1 MDCEI
6 AQRQLGLY
14 MDKAMTAGERAALE
28 AHLADCQRCAQELA
42 EMTETV
48 SALVPQAVVPVP
60 EQLWSSIEARLD
72 QADRHRSHRL
82 LGRIFR
88 RPPAMAASILF
99 VIGAG
104 ILATSWVGGGSVA
117 SAAPVDFSVLLD
129 ALPLDAD
136 RAFQKFLTRYGA
148 RQVSV
153 MQAKK
158 RGAGLS
164 FDLPET
170 LPGGFDLKQ
179 VYVLRFGAH
188 PGVAARYSRDGE
200 LLAAIFHTPVEREH
214 FGTHKD
220 YACVI
225 GQHRGHAVAVGDWK
239 LVHLTDPTTCHCVL
253 SRLDDA
259 TELPAVMQQLAPR
272 SFSGDGEHSDTNH
285 DHHDAHGG

>member
-1 MDCEI
+1 MDCKT
-6 AQRQLGLY
+6 AQPQLGLY
-14 MDKAMTAGERAALE
+14 LDKAMAPGERAAIE
-28 AHLADCQRCAQELA
+28 AHLAKCRRCAEELA
-42 EMTETV
+42 DMTETV
-48 SALVPQAVVPVP
+48 SALVPQADVPVP

-72 QADRHRSHRL
+72 QADRHRLRRL
-82 LGRIFR
+82 PWRIFQ

-104 ILATSWVGGGSVA
+104 LFAASWFGGGSVA

-179 VYVLRFGAH
+179 VFVLRFGAH

-200 LLAAIFHTPVEREH
+200 LLAAIFHPPVEREH

-225 GQHRGHAVAVGDWK
+225 GQHRGHAVAVGEWK
-239 LVHLTDPTTCHCVL
+239 LVHLTDATTCHCVL

-259 TELPAVMQQLAPR
+259 TELPAVMQKLAPR
-272 SFSGDGEHSDTNH
+272 SFSGDGEQPATSH
-285 DHHDAHGG
+285 DHAHGG

>member
-1 MDCEI
+1 MDCKT
-6 AQRQLGLY
+6 AQPQLGLY
-14 MDKAMTAGERAALE
+14 LDKTMAPGERAALE
-28 AHLADCQRCAQELA
+28 AHLASCRRCAEQLA
-42 EMTETV
+42 QMTETV
-48 SALVPQAVVPVP
+48 SALVPQSDVPVP

-72 QADRHRSHRL
+72 QADRHRLRL
-82 LGRIFR
+82 LPWRILR
-88 RPPAMAASILF
+88 QPPAMAASILF

-104 ILATSWVGGGSVA
+104 ILAASWFGGSSVA
-117 SAAPVDFSVLLD
+117 SAAPVDFSILLD

-164 FDLPET
+164 FDLPEM
-170 LPGGFDLKQ
+170 LPGGFNLEQ
-179 VYVLRFGAH
+179 VFVLRFGAH
-188 PGVAARYSRDGE
+188 PGVAARYSREGE
-200 LLAAIFHTPVEREH
+200 LLGVIFHPPVEREH

-225 GQHRGHAVAVGDWK
+225 GQHRGHQVAVGDWK

-253 SRLDDA
+253 SRLDEA
-259 TELPAVMQQLAPR
+259 TELPAVMQQLAPQ
-272 SFSGDGEHSDTNH
+272 SFGTAGEHPAENH
-285 DHHDAHGG
+285 DHHHAHGG

>member
-1 MDCEI
+1 MDCKT
-6 AQRQLGLY
+6 AQPQLGLY
-14 MDKAMTAGERAALE
+14 LDKTMAPGERAVIE
-28 AHLADCQRCAQELA
+28 AHLARCRRCAEELA
-42 EMTETV
+42 QMTETV
-48 SALVPQAVVPVP
+48 SALVPQSDVPVP

-72 QADRHRSHRL
+72 QADRHRLRRL
-82 LGRIFR
+82 PWRIFQ

-104 ILATSWVGGGSVA
+104 ILAASWVGGSSVA
-117 SAAPVDFSVLLD
+117 SAAPVDFSILLD

-153 MQAKK
+153 IQARKQ
-158 RGAGLS
+158 GAGLS

-170 LPGGFDLKQ
+170 LPGGFNLKQ
-179 VYVLRFGAH
+179 VFVLRFGAH
-188 PGVAARYSRDGE
+188 PGVAARYSRNGE
-200 LLAAIFHTPVEREH
+200 LLAAIFHPPVEREH

-225 GQHRGHAVAVGDWK
+225 GQHRGHEVAVGDWK
-239 LVHLTDPTTCHCVL
+239 LVHLTGPTTCHCVL

-259 TELPAVMQQLAPR
+259 TELPAVMQQLAPQ
-272 SFSGDGEHSDTNH
+272 SFGADGRDSDANH
-285 DHHDAHGG
+285 DRHHAHGG

>member
-1 MDCEI
+1 MDCET
-6 AQRQLGLY
+6 AQPQLGLY
-14 MDKAMTAGERAALE
+14 LDKTMAPDERALIE
-28 AHLADCQRCAQELA
+28 AHLAECRRCAEQLA
-42 EMTETV
+42 ELTETV
-48 SALVPQAVVPVP
+48 SALVPQADVPVP
-60 EQLWSSIEARLD
+60 EHLWSSIETRLE
-72 QADRHRSHRL
+72 QADQHRL
-82 LGRIFR
+82 RRLPWRIFQ

-104 ILATSWVGGGSVA
+104 ILAASWVGGGSEA

-153 MQAKK
+153 MQARK

-179 VYVLRFGAH
+179 VFVLRFGAH

-200 LLAAIFHTPVEREH
+200 LLAAIFHPPVEREQ

-253 SRLDDA
+253 SRLDDV
-259 TELPAVMQQLAPR
+259 TELPAVMQKLAPQY
-272 SFSGDGEHSDTNH
+272 FSGDGEQPATSHGH
-285 DHHDAHGG
+285 DHGG

>member
-1 MDCEI
+1 MDCET
-6 AQRQLGLY
+6 AQPQLGLY
-14 MDKAMTAGERAALE
+14 LDKAMAPSERASIE
-28 AHLADCQRCAQELA
+28 AHLADCRRCADELA
-42 EMTETV
+42 QMTETV
-48 SALVPQAVVPVP
+48 SALVPQADVPVP
-60 EQLWSSIEARLD
+60 GQLWSSIEARLD
-72 QADRHRSHRL
+72 QADRHRLRRL
-82 LGRIFR
+82 PWRLFQ

-104 ILATSWVGGGSVA
+104 IFAGSWVGGGAEA

-158 RGAGLS
+158 LGAGLS

-170 LPGGFDLKQ
+170 LPGGFDLEQ
-179 VYVLRFGAH
+179 VFVLRFGAH
-188 PGVAARYSRDGE
+188 LGVAARYSRDGE
-200 LLAAIFHTPVEREH
+200 LLAAIFHPPVEREH

-225 GQHRGHAVAVGDWK
+225 GQHQGHAVAVGEWK

-259 TELPAVMQQLAPR
+259 TELPAVMQKLAPQ
-272 SFSGDGEHSDTNH
+272 SFGTDGEHPAANH
-285 DHHDAHGG
+285 DDHHTHGE